1 MSYKNTSNFRFLNSI
16 NFLYKKVG
24 GWWHWSS
31 PLAQKVGGISCRGE
45 GGTFAGGCPFL
56 TRFPRGR
63 GMNILHR
70 CRGGGVSLFYTHIY
84 KNRTWQNAPF
94 AQFPPPPEPGCHFRV
109 IRPCCHEK
117 LQAPWG
123 EGTVFLTES
132 RGGGGA
138 KIFKETPRGDMHFL
152 RALFP
157 KSTTPP
163 PKKQVIL
170 NSPLVWRDN
179 FTKNS
184 K

>member
-70 CRGGGVSLFYTHIY
+70 CRGGRGIPFLHTHIQ
-84 KNRTWQNAPF
+84 KQNMAKCPF
-94 AQFPPPPEPGCHFRV
+94 TLRAWMPLSRDSPLLSW
-109 IRPCCHEK
+109 K
-117 LQAPWG
+117 AS
-123 EGTVFLTES
+123 GTLGGGYCFLDRES
-132 RGGGGA
+132 WGGGA